1 MKHPIQDRAPLSLL
15 AVALLGLA
23 GAAPAAQDTPIALE
37 DLRARA
43 LGREQALG
51 LQRVQM
57 GASSYLY
64 RLPRGLETPETKE
77 SKGLIWAYDGQEVF
91 TEAYDPA
98 TPRMVKLEPEERQ
111 TVVESILGTVE
122 VDQYG
127 RRWQVIGV
135 EDGALTE
142 AIAAY
147 DSLVERSMGL
157 EPGAPGHDPL
167 LPESDEDP
175 EDLGWV
181 RWVPLTWYMTN
192 CDSDSDAE
200 IARWGSDGRSES
212 STPMSVR
219 QRKVVIV
226 TTPRGRGTGV
236 MVDSNTVLT
245 AAHVVSNSSGS
256 KYSASN
262 IDVMTWGNYQ
272 SGALALGAT
281 SVTLPSSYS
290 GDGDFSDDYALI
302 DLSSSAGVGWM
313 AISQASNST
322 IKSAT
327 AYSTGHPGY
336 GPGCAST
343 SESPINSGYTAA
355 TQYWGT
361 GNLFGTTSKRI
372 KTRLDAGPGQS
383 GSPIYYYPSGCC
395 GSHYVTGVLS
405 GFVDVWVGNDYV
417 GGPKGR
423 SFRSW
428 AIANM

>member
-1 MKHPIQDRAPLSLL
+1 MKYSTQDRSSLSLL
-15 AVALLGLA
+15 AAALLGLVGSA
-23 GAAPAAQDTPIALE
+23 SASQDAPSVFE
-37 DLRARA
+37 DLKLRA

-51 LQRVQM
+51 LERIQV
-57 GASSYLY
+57 GTGGYHY
-64 RLPRGLETPETKE
+64 RLPRGLETPELRE

-91 TEAYDPA
+91 TEGYDPA
-98 TPRMVKLEPEERQ
+98 VPLMVKLQPEERR
-111 TVVESILGTVE
+111 TVVESLLGTVE

-135 EDGALTE
+135 EDDGLVD

-147 DSLVERSMGL
+147 DSLVQGTVGL
-157 EPGAPGHDPL
+157 EPGVTPQDPL
-167 LPESDEDP
+167 LPESDEDS

-200 IARWGSDGRSES
+200 IMRWGSDGRSES
-212 STPMSVR
+212 SNPMSTR
-219 QRKVVIV
+219 QVKVVIV
-226 TTPRGRGTGV
+226 TSPRGRGTGV

-262 IDVMTWGNYQ
+262 IDVMTRGNYQ
-272 SGALALGAT
+272 AGALALGAT

-302 DLSSSAGVGWM
+302 DLSSSPGVGWM

-322 IKSAT
+322 IKSAK
-327 AYSTGHPGY
+327 AYTTGHPGF

-343 SESPINSGYTAA
+343 SESAINSGFTAA

-383 GSPIYYYPSGCC
+383 GSPIYYYPGGCC

-405 GFVDVWVGNDYV
+405 GYVDVWVGNDYV